1 MKVDKARFV
10 ELTLLMAAGCGAS
23 QSAPNGQYVS
33 LVPPPNAAAPG
44 PSPYGPIYTAPAPIY
59 GPSSPPRSSGTPAPV
74 PVPVPVPVP
83 SPAACADGP
92 VDMVTACAGV
102 SPTCEGL
109 ANECRSL
116 TDDLRPKVAAAF
128 AACFAKVKACRS
140 PALGAC
146 MRSAILSS
154 CADEGAVAE
163 CRDIM
168 DKCKASGKPAKYTLD
183 QCAKILSATTP
194 PVPGDRRKGSFHDV
208 DRERLGPGPSAESC
222 SLTYV
227 LPYQPWG
234 SSWR

>member
-1 MKVDKARFV
+1 MKVDKVRFV
-10 ELTLLMAAGCGAS
+10 ELTLLMAAGCGAPPS
-23 QSAPNGQYVS
+23 SPNGQYVS
-33 LVPPPNAAAPG
+33 LVPPPNAAQA
-44 PSPYGPIYTAPAPIY
+44 PSPYGPIYTAPKPVY
-59 GPSSPPRSSGTPAPV
+59 GPASPPRSSGGPV

-83 SPAACADGP
+83 APTPAACADGP

-109 ANECRSL
+109 AQECRTL

-128 AACFAKVKACRS
+128 AACFAKVKPCRS
-140 PALGAC
+140 RALGAC
-146 MRSAILSS
+146 MRDAIMTS

-163 CRDIM
+163 CRDLM

-194 PVPGDRRKGSFHDV
+194 PVPGNPQKGSFHDV

>member
-1 MKVDKARFV
+1 MKVDKVRFL
-10 ELTLLMAAGCGAS
+10 ELTLLMAAGCGAPS
-23 QSAPNGQYVS
+23 STPNGQYVS
-33 LVPPPNAAAPG
+33 LVPPPNAAQA
-44 PSPYGPIYTAPAPIY
+44 PSPYGPIYTAPAPVY
-59 GPSSPPRSSGTPAPV
+59 GPSSPPRSSGPAPV

-83 SPAACADGP
+83 APAACADGP

-116 TDDLRPKVAAAF
+116 TDDLRPKVAEAF
-128 AACFAKVKACRS
+128 AACFVKVKPCRS
-140 PALGAC
+140 RALGAC
-146 MRSAILSS
+146 MRNAIMTS
-154 CADEGAVAE
+154 CADESAVAE
-163 CRDIM
+163 CRDLM